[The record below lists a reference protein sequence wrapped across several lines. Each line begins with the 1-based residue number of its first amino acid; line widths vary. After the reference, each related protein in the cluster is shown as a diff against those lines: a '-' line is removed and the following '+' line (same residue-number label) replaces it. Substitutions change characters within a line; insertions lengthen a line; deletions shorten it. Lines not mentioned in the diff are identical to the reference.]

1 MIGVYYEYRFWRYLS
16 MLKSKINITLD
27 QDLIEFAKSYAQYQ
41 RTSVSEIFSQFLLN
55 LKRAKENDPTEIIM
69 ADSDFRESLLDTISR
84 IRSGKVKWHTY
95 DEVF

>member
-1 MIGVYYEYRFWRYLS
+1 

-27 QDLIEFAKSYAQYQ
+27 QDLIDFVKSYAEYQ
-41 RTSVSEIFSQFLLN
+41 RTSVSEIFSQFILN
-55 LKRAKENDPTEIIM
+55 LKRTKENDPTEIIM
-69 ADSDFRESLLDTISR
+69 ADPDFRESLLQTISR

>member
-1 MIGVYYEYRFWRYLS
+1 

-27 QDLIEFAKSYAQYQ
+27 QDLIDFVKSYAEYQ

-55 LKRAKENDPTEIIM
+55 LKRTKEDDPTEIIM
-69 ADSDFRESLLDTISR
+69 ADPDFRESLLQTISR

-95 DEVF
+95 EEVF

>member
-1 MIGVYYEYRFWRYLS
+1 MQ
-16 MLKSKINITLD
+16 KSKINITLD

>member
-1 MIGVYYEYRFWRYLS
+1 

-27 QDLIEFAKSYAQYQ
+27 QDLIDFVKSYAEYQ

-55 LKRAKENDPTEIIM
+55 LKRTKENEPTEIIM
-69 ADSDFRESLLDTISR
+69 ADPDFRESLLQTISR

>member
-1 MIGVYYEYRFWRYLS
+1 

-27 QDLIEFAKSYAQYQ
+27 QDLIDFVKSYAEYQ

-55 LKRAKENDPTEIIM
+55 LKRTKENDPTEIIM
-69 ADSDFRESLLDTISR
+69 ADPDFRESLLQTISR
-84 IRSGKVKWHTY
+84 IRSGTVKWHTY

>member
-1 MIGVYYEYRFWRYLS
+1 

-27 QDLIEFAKSYAQYQ
+27 QDLIDFVKSYAEYQ

-55 LKRAKENDPTEIIM
+55 LKRTKENDPTEIIM
-69 ADSDFRESLLDTISR
+69 ADPDFRESLLQTVSR

-95 DEVF
+95 EEVF

>member
-1 MIGVYYEYRFWRYLS
+1 

-27 QDLIEFAKSYAQYQ
+27 QDLIDFVKSYAEYQ

-55 LKRAKENDPTEIIM
+55 LKRTKENDPTEIIM
-69 ADSDFRESLLDTISR
+69 ADPDFRESLLQTISR

-95 DEVF
+95 EEVF

>member
-1 MIGVYYEYRFWRYLS
+1 

-27 QDLIEFAKSYAQYQ
+27 QDLIDFVKSYAEYQ

-55 LKRAKENDPTEIIM
+55 LKRTKENDPTEIII
-69 ADSDFRESLLDTISR
+69 ADPDFRESLLQTISR

>member
-1 MIGVYYEYRFWRYLS
+1 

-27 QDLIEFAKSYAQYQ
+27 QDLIDFVKSYAEYQ

-55 LKRAKENDPTEIIM
+55 LKRTKENDPTDIIM
-69 ADSDFRESLLDTISR
+69 ADPDFRESLSQTISN

-95 DEVF
+95 KEVF

>member
-1 MIGVYYEYRFWRYLS
+1 
-16 MLKSKINITLD
+16 MLKSKLNITLD
-27 QDLIEFAKSYAQYQ
+27 QDLIDFVKSYAEYQ

-55 LKRAKENDPTEIIM
+55 LKRTKENDPTEIIM
-69 ADSDFRESLLDTISR
+69 ADPDFRESLLQTISR

>member
-1 MIGVYYEYRFWRYLS
+1 

-27 QDLIEFAKSYAQYQ
+27 QDLIDFVKSYAEYQ

-55 LKRAKENDPTEIIM
+55 LKRTKENDPTDIIM
-69 ADSDFRESLLDTISR
+69 ADPDFRESLLQTISR

-95 DEVF
+95 EEVF